1 MKMMKIIA
9 PEKESLHL
17 CISGNLKS
25 NFMDYRILELFIKEN
40 DAWDDMIKR
49 QKVELPIL
57 DALVT
62 NIVQDKRLKE
72 DSNRVFNH
80 LKHEMQEQQRS
91 MEELTKEL
99 EKQQLFLVTERK
111 RKNQDPY
118 SIDTFN
124 SQNILRSRIKDVE
137 RNFVEI
143 KCNYLNYVATI

>member
-1 MKMMKIIA
+1 
-9 PEKESLHL
+9 
-17 CISGNLKS
+17 
-25 NFMDYRILELFIKEN
+25 MDYRILELFIKEN
-40 DAWDDMIKR
+40 DAWDDMIRR

-62 NIVQDKRLKE
+62 NIVADKG
-72 DSNRVFNH
+72 

-91 MEELTKEL
+91 MEELTMEL
-99 EKQQLFLVTERK
+99 EKQQLFLSSERR

-124 SQNILRSRIKDVE
+124 SQNILRNRIRDVE
-137 RNFVEI
+137 KNFVEL

>member
-1 MKMMKIIA
+1 
-9 PEKESLHL
+9 
-17 CISGNLKS
+17 
-25 NFMDYRILELFIKEN
+25 MDYRILELFIKEN
-40 DAWDDMIKR
+40 DAWDDMIRR

-62 NIVQDKRLKE
+62 NIVQDKRLQE
-72 DSNRVFNH
+72 DSNRVFTH
-80 LKHEMQEQQRS
+80 LKHEMQEQQKL
-91 MEELTKEL
+91 MAELTKEL
-99 EKQQLFLVTERK
+99 EKQQLYLITERK

-143 KCNYLNYVATI
+143 KCNYLNYVASV

>member
-1 MKMMKIIA
+1 
-9 PEKESLHL
+9 
-17 CISGNLKS
+17 
-25 NFMDYRILELFIKEN
+25 MDYRILELFIKEN
-40 DAWDDMIKR
+40 DAWDDMISR

-62 NIVQDKRLKE
+62 NIVQDKRLQE
-72 DSNRVFNH
+72 DSNRVFTH
-80 LKHEMQEQQRS
+80 LKHEMQEQQKL
-91 MEELTKEL
+91 MAELTKEL
-99 EKQQLFLVTERK
+99 EKQQLFLITERK

>member
-1 MKMMKIIA
+1 
-9 PEKESLHL
+9 
-17 CISGNLKS
+17 
-25 NFMDYRILELFIKEN
+25 MDYRILELFIKEN
-40 DAWDDMIKR
+40 DAWDDMIRR

-62 NIVQDKRLKE
+62 NIVVDKGLKE
-72 DSNRVFNH
+72 DSNRVFIH

-91 MEELTKEL
+91 MEELTMEL
-99 EKQQLFLVTERK
+99 EKQQLFLSSERR

-124 SQNILRSRIKDVE
+124 SQNILRNRIRDVE
-137 RNFVEI
+137 KNFVEL

>member
-1 MKMMKIIA
+1 
-9 PEKESLHL
+9 
-17 CISGNLKS
+17 
-25 NFMDYRILELFIKEN
+25 MDYRILELFIKEN
-40 DAWDDMIKR
+40 DAWDDMIRR

-62 NIVQDKRLKE
+62 NIVADKGLKE
-72 DSNRVFNH
+72 DSNRVFIH

-91 MEELTKEL
+91 MEELTMEL
-99 EKQQLFLVTERK
+99 EKQQLFLSSERR

-124 SQNILRSRIKDVE
+124 SQNILRNRIRDVE
-137 RNFVEI
+137 KNFVEL

>member
-1 MKMMKIIA
+1 
-9 PEKESLHL
+9 
-17 CISGNLKS
+17 
-25 NFMDYRILELFIKEN
+25 MDYRILELFIKEN
-40 DAWDDMIKR
+40 DAWDDMIRR

-72 DSNRVFNH
+72 DSNRVFKH

-91 MEELTKEL
+91 MEDLTREL
-99 EKQQLFLVTERK
+99 EKQQLFLITERR

-137 RNFVEI
+137 RNFVEL